1 MQASVL
7 FFHTR
12 EVPVLSLV
20 PLLLSESPTYR
31 KHQIS
36 AHPEDQV
43 FPVGQAVSVKVTLRF
58 LFKALFEVETLPYSL
73 QQRSLGKCHISF
85 LALLLLPS

>member
-1 MQASVL
+1 M

-20 PLLLSESPTYR
+20 PLLLSESPTYP
-31 KHQIS
+31 KHQAS
-36 AHPEDQV
+36 AHPKGQV
-43 FPVGQAVSVKVTLRF
+43 FPVGQAASVKVILRF
-58 LFKALFEVETLPYSL
+58 LSKALFEVETLPYSL
-73 QQRSLGKCHISF
+73 KQRSLGKCHISF